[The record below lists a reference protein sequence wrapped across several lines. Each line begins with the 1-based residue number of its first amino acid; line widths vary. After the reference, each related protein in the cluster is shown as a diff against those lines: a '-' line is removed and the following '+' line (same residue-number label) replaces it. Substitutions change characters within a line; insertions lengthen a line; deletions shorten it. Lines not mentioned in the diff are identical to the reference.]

1 MATLSELRKFME
13 GAADRLTPAKAQ
25 DIAKGLMQGQ
35 GREQIQKAAQEILEW
50 STKNRDRLGEV
61 VRREVASQM
70 KSLGVAT
77 RDELEALRKRVRD
90 LERASGSKPTARTTR
105 TAPKRSSAKRTTARS
120 STSST

>member
-50 STKNRDRLGEV
+50 STKNRDRLGEA

-70 KSLGVAT
+70 KNLGVAT
-77 RDELEALRKRVRD
+77 RDELDALRKRVRD
-90 LERASGSKPTARTTR
+90 LERAGGSKPTARTSR

>member
-50 STKNRDRLGEV
+50 STKNRDRLGEA

-70 KSLGVAT
+70 KNLGVAT
-77 RDELEALRKRVRD
+77 RDELDALRKRVRD
-90 LERASGSKPTARTTR
+90 LERARGSKPTARTSR